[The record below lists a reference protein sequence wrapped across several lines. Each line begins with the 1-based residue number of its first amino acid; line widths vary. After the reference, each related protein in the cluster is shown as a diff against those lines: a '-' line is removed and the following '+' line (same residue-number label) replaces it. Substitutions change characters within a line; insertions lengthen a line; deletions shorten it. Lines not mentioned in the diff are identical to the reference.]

1 MKHMREYIS
10 LMEGK
15 TRTVLEESSI
25 GRILTHI
32 RDGQPFIQLTA
43 SRRDLPRHEVRRRN
57 NEIVRDLRK
66 HGLAPIRTMGGW
78 DEEDA
83 QTKERTTVV
92 EDSLFVPLNGNATL
106 TGDDLMQIGQTV
118 GKRYEQDAIVYGDGQ
133 DIFLLDFRASDGQG
147 DLYQIGTYDALDTHK
162 MPYGWSAARSQ
173 PGKKFAW
180 SFPKDATGETP
191 TKRFDPRDPDR
202 LSR

>member
-1 MKHMREYIS
+1 MREYMR
-10 LMEGK
+10 LMEG
-15 TRTVLEESSI
+15 TNRNVLAESSI

-43 SRRDLPRHEVRRRN
+43 SRRGLPRQEVRRRN

-66 HGLAPIRTMGGW
+66 HGLASIRTMGGW

-83 QTKERTTVV
+83 KTKERTTVV
-92 EDSLFVPLNGNATL
+92 EDSLFIPLNDHTTL
-106 TGDDLMQIGQTV
+106 TGDDLMRIGQNV
-118 GKRYEQDAIVYGDGQ
+118 GQKYEQDAIVYGDGQ

-147 DLYQIGTYDALDTHK
+147 DLYQIGTYDALDMNK
-162 MPYGWSAARSQ
+162 MPYGWSAPRSQ

-180 SFPKDATGETP
+180 TFPKDADGEKPKKTY
-191 TKRFDPRDPDR
+191 DPRDPER
-202 LSR
+202 LPR